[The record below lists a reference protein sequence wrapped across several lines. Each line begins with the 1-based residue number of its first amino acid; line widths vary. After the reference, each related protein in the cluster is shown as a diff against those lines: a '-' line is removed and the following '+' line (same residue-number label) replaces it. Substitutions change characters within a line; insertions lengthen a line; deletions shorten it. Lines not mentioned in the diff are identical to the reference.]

1 MGLTFSNSLTNIA
14 KHNFFRFDV
23 KYYKI
28 INNVNIK
35 DYILLKDL
43 FEIITG
49 LSLTQYYTDEIT
61 NKPYVRISD
70 LSFTDDISKENIIY
84 LNDDCIIE
92 ENRILKKDDLIL
104 ATIGATIGKIN
115 LAGDFE
121 GGTFSNNT
129 VVLRLKD
136 KYNKKQDVKFYELL
150 LRSDFMRKIIWGMVS
165 QKSQPNLQDYDLKNL
180 KLPQISL
187 GVQNKILKQIKPIE
201 EGISKL
207 KSSKTSHIDI
217 INEVFGAEFGYTKE
231 DCDRFGKGMTAGTQK
246 FVKREPIHYRCC
258 LSNISNS
265 TNLRNSSRFHNP
277 NSQYFYEKLTAR
289 PTIKVLDVLK
299 EIEKGVQPKY
309 DSEGE
314 IPVVKISNLKNSKI
328 DLGNSELISYEW
340 YNSLLKEKSLQKDD
354 VIFCCTG
361 KCSLGKVDIVDF
373 ENEAVLSIDNYC
385 LRLDKE
391 KYNTLF
397 FTFFF
402 RSMLG
407 VFQFERDFTG
417 TTNQIH
423 LYDEQIKCF
432 DIPDLSLEKQQEI
445 VSKIESRINAQKD
458 IDKKI
463 AEKRQKI
470 SALIEN
476 AIRENC

>member
-1 MGLTFSNSLTNIA
+1 MGLIVHKLSVDKIKCDNYVRLDPKYRVFSDVKHFKVWGKCENIA
-14 KHNFFRFDV
+14 LKKVLFPLESPKIKKGELDNDYKLVELQNIERCGNTLFDV
-23 KYYKI
+23 ETVSKIGSDKVIIKNGDIVIPKMEPQKGQFFLNEQHQLFLGSSELIEYEINKDLYAPLFLYYLLVIPDVLKCMKSLESGKAHQR
-28 INNVNIK
+28 VNT
-35 DYILLKDL
+35 DDLLKIKIPKVPL
-43 FEIITG
+43 
-49 LSLTQYYTDEIT
+49 
-61 NKPYVRISD
+61 
-70 LSFTDDISKENIIY
+70 NI
-84 LNDDCIIE
+84 
-92 ENRILKKDDLIL
+92 
-104 ATIGATIGKIN
+104 
-115 LAGDFE
+115 
-121 GGTFSNNT
+121 
-129 VVLRLKD
+129 
-136 KYNKKQDVKFYELL
+136 
-150 LRSDFMRKIIWGMVS
+150 
-165 QKSQPNLQDYDLKNL
+165 
-180 KLPQISL
+180 
-187 GVQNKILKQIKPIE
+187 QNKIIKQIKPIE

-258 LSNISNS
+258 LSNMSNS

-289 PTIKVLDVLK
+289 PTIKVFDVLK

-328 DLGNSELISYEW
+328 DLENPELISYEW
-340 YNSLLKEKSLQKDD
+340 YNSLPIEKSLQKDD

-391 KYNTLF
+391 KYNPLF

-445 VSKIESRINAQKD
+445 VSEIESRINAQKD